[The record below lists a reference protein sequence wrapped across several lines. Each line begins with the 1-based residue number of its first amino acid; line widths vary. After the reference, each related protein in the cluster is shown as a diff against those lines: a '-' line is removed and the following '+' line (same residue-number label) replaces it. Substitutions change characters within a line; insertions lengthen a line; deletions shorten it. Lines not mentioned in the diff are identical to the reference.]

1 MLQMVYEN
9 MRDRVES
16 VVQTGI
22 INLDYISNEG
32 ETEVFS
38 RWTDEF
44 TPKNH
49 PPVVQVCFP

>member
-9 MRDRVES
+9 MRARVES